1 MTFMRAATFR
11 VLGITERHSSCCLWQ
26 GRSRAA
32 MIGRGG
38 SLTAPLSSSLQR
50 SPHVALEEKGLLVE
64 RLLMAKRSSGKT
76 YDDIADSM
84 GLTNAYVAQ
93 LFLNQAQLRPE
104 RVESLRKVVPELS
117 DSDIS
122 DMQRCPYR
130 SFEESVRDEPLVY
143 RLLEAV
149 LHYGEGLKSIVNEKF
164 GDGIMSAIDFYLTV
178 DKIKGAQGEDRVVI
192 TFNGKFLP
200 HIEQTKEGASAG
212 EPKP

>member
-1 MTFMRAATFR
+1 MALRAAAPR
-11 VLGITERHSSCCLWQ
+11 LGLL
-26 GRSRAA
+26 GRPTAAA
-32 MIGRGG
+32 MGD
-38 SLTAPLSSSLQR
+38 SLRAPFSSSLQR

-64 RLLMAKRSSGKT
+64 RLLVAKRASGKT
-76 YDDIADSM
+76 YDDIADGM

-93 LFLNQAQLRPE
+93 LFLNQAQLRPN
-104 RVESLRKVVPELS
+104 RVDALRKVVPELS
-117 DSDIS
+117 DSDLS

-130 SFEESVRDEPLVY
+130 SFDETVRDEPLVY
-143 RLLEAV
+143 RLVEAV

-178 DKIKGAQGEDRVVI
+178 DKVKGSQGEDRVVI

-212 EPKP
+212 EPKNN